1 MKPIENYK
9 TELEIEKF
17 ILEMTPY
24 TFKKR
29 VVNHDYIS
37 IAHHCNLG
45 RMARNKIRDVT
56 KQSWKKLLDG
66 SVTRAGVKNLM

>member
-9 TELEIEKF
+9 IELEIEKF

-29 VVNHDYIS
+29 AVNHDYLT

-45 RMARNKIRDVT
+45 AEARNKIRDVT
-56 KQSWKKLLDG
+56 TQSWKKLLDG

>member
-1 MKPIENYK
+1 MKAPETYRAKIN
-9 TELEIEKF
+9 IEKF

-29 VVNHDYIS
+29 AVNHDYLT
-37 IAHHCNLG
+37 IAHHCKLG
-45 RMARNKIRDVT
+45 RQARNKIRDVT
-56 KQSWKKLLDG
+56 TQSWEKLLDG

>member
-29 VVNHDYIS
+29 AVNHDYLT

-56 KQSWKKLLDG
+56 TQSWKKLLDG